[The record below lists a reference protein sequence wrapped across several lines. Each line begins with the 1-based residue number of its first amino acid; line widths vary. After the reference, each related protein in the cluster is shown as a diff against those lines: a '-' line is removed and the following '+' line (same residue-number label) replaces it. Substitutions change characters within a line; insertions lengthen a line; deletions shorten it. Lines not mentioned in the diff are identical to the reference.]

1 MSRQF
6 DFISDSENIYATAHL
21 NMNKKGKIK
30 VTIREYATAE
40 KTGPNR
46 KQTVKMDAA
55 ESHRLLNN
63 LEIKYNEY
71 ANNLPTYSKEYFTRN
86 YGDGGGVSTWMLSD
100 RSMFGVATCVIGE
113 IHNVA
118 FFRLRKYREFI
129 DSLKIL
135 VERQEEMLRV
145 ASLEK

>member
-1 MSRQF
+1 MNTKF
-6 DFISDSENIYATAHL
+6 NFESDSENIHATVHL
-21 NMNKKGKIK
+21 GITKKGNVK
-30 VTIREYATAE
+30 VTINEYETAE
-40 KTGPNR
+40 QDGYCK
-46 KQTVKMDAA
+46 KQKIKLNSA

-86 YGDGGGVSTWMLSD
+86 YGDGEGVSTWMLSD

-118 FFRLRKYREFI
+118 FFRLRKYRQFI

-135 VERQEEMLRV
+135 VEQQEEMLRA
-145 ASLEK
+145 ASLKK

>member
-1 MSRQF
+1 MNTEF
-6 DFISDSENIYATAHL
+6 NFESDSENIHATVHL
-21 NMNKKGKIK
+21 SMTKKGKVK
-30 VTIREYATAE
+30 VIINEYETAE
-40 KTGPNR
+40 QDGHCK
-46 KQTVKMDAA
+46 KQKIKLDSA

-71 ANNLPTYSKEYFTRN
+71 ANNLPTYSKEYFTKS
-86 YGDGGGVSTWMLSD
+86 YEAGVSTWMLSD
-100 RSMFGVATCVIGE
+100 RSLFGIATCVAGE

>member
-6 DFISDSENIYATAHL
+6 DFVSDSENIHATAHL
-21 NMNKKGKIK
+21 SMNKKGKIK

-46 KQTVKMDAA
+46 KQTVKMDSP
-55 ESHRLLNN
+55 ESHRLLDN
-63 LEIKYNEY
+63 LERKYNEY
-71 ANNLPTYSKEYFTRN
+71 ANNLPSYHKELFTQSV
-86 YGDGGGVSTWMLSD
+86 YEGVSTWMLHD
-100 RSMFGVATCVIGE
+100 RSLFGIATCNPVD

-129 DSLKIL
+129 DALKIL
-135 VERQEEMLRV
+135 VKGQEEMLRA